1 MSLSIVAEIFSWF
14 KSSTQSYVV
23 VIIIT
28 KTRQAPAGLREGN
41 YESDQELTICN
52 SLLGWTWAGKSEL
65 GKRSE
70 SNLERR
76 KGGVV
81 EKQ

>member
-1 MSLSIVAEIFSWF
+1 MP
-14 KSSTQSYVV
+14 QSYGVFIV
-23 VIIIT
+23 IT

-41 YESDQELTICN
+41 YESDQEFTICN
-52 SLLGWTWAGKSEL
+52 CLLGWTWAGKPEV